1 MIASRP
7 PIGRIDSPGPCLP
20 GLSRRSTVLCS
31 ILGIASCLALTST
44 AAPVLI
50 HRYSFNTPGAAED
63 TATGGT
69 RGGAPEL
76 LHGTIV
82 GAATVSGGA
91 LRTNGEANGKAYVAV
106 PPAATATLSGSFTI
120 QHFAT
125 PDAGAGFYHTLSA
138 FTKPGD
144 DNHDGSQANLLVSQ
158 PVRNQ
163 AGTPS
168 AFGYRQAGVNGG
180 TEVLLT
186 GNPGDTGGTTHTFTT
201 TFDAETGTA
210 RYYRDGVLA
219 ATSAAGA
226 LAGFNLSQLTQIGIN
241 GRAPWNDPSLKG
253 STQEFRIYRGVLTQQ
268 QVTSTVANP
277 DLTPAQLEAAGID
290 VPGGAPALVD
300 RAVVQSNRWHP
311 SEILAW
317 SPATDPL
324 APYNR
329 SVVPVAPRFSA
340 PKASDNAALNA
351 LWNVN
356 PHAHPEEGRVQA
368 ITTFNTIPAGMPNGF
383 RTTRLYA
390 PSMWQYTDSMSF
402 WGSSDRDNRV
412 IMCPTAHTIDA
423 AHRNGVRI
431 YGKIFF
437 HWNAS
442 ADPVGVRRIRD
453 LIQKNGSTFPVA
465 DKLVEAAVYYGFDGW
480 FFNQE
485 TTGTN
490 SADAQAVRDFMVYFR
505 NKATAVGAPHL
516 KMEWYDAMAESGN
529 RSFQNALTNSN
540 DGFMKSGTNVTD
552 TGSTLAAHEM
562 FLNFWWYGTNSN
574 LANSR
579 ALALSRGINPYD
591 LYAGIWTENYRK
603 YGVTP
608 DANSQNEITIAWNN
622 LFPEGAPHNTSVGL
636 FGAETPWFKSP
647 NPAGGVT
654 QDQIYWSGPNSDP
667 ANTIPVSGS
676 TTPNWFGLAH
686 YIPANSPLTKL
697 PFITN
702 FNVGQGNFYKIN
714 GATVMTGP
722 WTNLG
727 VQDILP
733 TWRWI
738 VTSAGAKS
746 ITPTLD
752 FTESYYG
759 GSSLKVTGSL
769 QAGVAQD
776 IKLYQTRLPITADT
790 SLKLTYKPGAVN
802 ASQIRVGYAFE
813 DAPGT
818 MVYSDPAP
826 ASTTAGWSTVSF
838 PMGAHAGRSLAL
850 ITLRFSSTS
859 GIGSYTATIGRIQI
873 SNGAVVAPQ
882 SPSSLVLEGKM
893 RNPDEAF
900 STTLRLKWSGSAS
913 PVLYYNIYHRRDSS
927 AGSPRL
933 WLGATPNNH
942 FVAQDVRR
950 FGAESAGFIE
960 VEAVGPDHGVSAP
973 ATTPATTFEFEP
985 YPNLH
990 RPLITSYP
998 VASPL
1003 AVIGSGADLANMTRA
1018 FDNNPANYT
1027 EPGGASNAW
1036 VGIDLGAGNS
1046 ARVAAVQFVPRA
1058 GQTGRMLYGIF
1069 QGSNTADFSSGVVQ
1083 LAKVETRPLPDVYTT
1098 LVVTH
1103 PGTFRYL
1110 RYLSPNDGY
1119 ANVAEIK
1126 FYGEG
1131 DPLPAPSPLSLQA
1144 MVSGTTASLNWLPAL
1159 SGMTTSYQVLRS
1171 IVNGGA
1177 YTPVASGLT
1186 ATSWQDS
1193 GLQAGRIYY
1202 YTVIA
1207 SNESGPG
1214 AGSNRLVVSP
1224 PGATK
1229 LSGSVIGTD
1238 GSASGNSSDDKSKA
1252 FDGQLTTF
1260 YNAIDADGS
1269 WAGRNLGTPRKI
1281 TAIRYSPRNS
1291 ADNWPARMVGGIFQA
1306 ADNPAFMNP
1315 VTLFVVPST
1324 PVRNVFTIASVADV
1338 PACQYVRYLSPPGGY
1353 CNVSEVEFYGV
1364 TTPAAPSLATVSM
1377 QGENAQLLWTAV
1389 PTAFKYR
1396 VQRSTVSGGPYTT
1409 IGEAVGATSY
1419 QDPGLD
1425 PYTTYYYLVS
1435 AVNEAG
1441 EGPVSAQVVRH
1452 DAYNAWVLAA
1462 GGTPQA
1468 PGGGFGET
1476 LGGSGLPNGV
1486 RYMMPGG
1493 MKALANGATREVT
1506 ADVRND
1512 PAVAVSLWQ
1521 SEGLANWTEI
1531 PVVESADQSG
1541 VEEGFRRVGA
1551 TVEGPFTADPAFYR
1565 FKFTR

>member
-1 MIASRP
+1 MSSPRPLAGRSVVFSCRSRLL
-7 PIGRIDSPGPCLP
+7 G
-20 GLSRRSTVLCS
+20 S
-31 ILGIASCLALTST
+31 ILGILSCLPLATT

-50 HRYSFNTPGAAED
+50 HRYSFNTAGAAED

-82 GAATVSGGA
+82 GAATVSSGS
-91 LRTNGEANGKAYVAV
+91 LRTNGEANGKAYVAL
-106 PPAATATLSGSFTI
+106 PAGVTAPLDGSFTI

-125 PDAGAGFYHTLSA
+125 PDAGSPVHSTLSA
-138 FTKPGD
+138 FTRLGD

-158 PVRNQ
+158 PVRGQ
-163 AGTPS
+163 AGGPS
-168 AFGYRQAGVNGG
+168 AVGLRQAGVNGG
-180 TEVLLT
+180 TEVVLT
-186 GNPGDTGGTTHTFTT
+186 GNSGDAGGTMHTFTT

-210 RYYRDGVLA
+210 RYYRDGVLSNTT
-219 ATSAAGA
+219 ATGA
-226 LAGFNLSQLTQIGIN
+226 LSGFNLSLLTHIGIN
-241 GRAPWNDPSLKG
+241 GRAAWPDPSLKG
-253 STQEFRIYRGVLTQQ
+253 STQEFRVYRGVLNQT
-268 QVTSTVANP
+268 QVTATVANP
-277 DLTPAQLEAAGID
+277 DLTPAQFEAAGID

-300 RAVVQSNRWHP
+300 RTVVQSNRWHP

-317 SPATDPL
+317 SSATDPL

-340 PKASDNAALNA
+340 PKATDNAALNA

-356 PHAHPEEGRVQA
+356 PHARPEEGRVQA
-368 ITTFNTIPAGMPNGF
+368 VTTFNTIPAGMPNGF

-453 LIQKNGSTFPVA
+453 LIQKEGNTFPVA

-490 SADAQAVRDFMVYFR
+490 STDAQAVRDFMVYFR
-505 NKATAVGAPHL
+505 NRAAAVGAPHL
-516 KMEWYDAMAESGN
+516 KMEWYDAMVENGG
-529 RSFQNALTNSN
+529 RSFQNAFTNSN
-540 DGFMKSGTNVTD
+540 DGFMKSGAAVSQTGD
-552 TGSTLAAHEM
+552 TLVAHEM

-579 ALALSRGINPYD
+579 SLALTRGVNPYD

-608 DANSQNEITIAWNN
+608 DSNSANEITIAWNN

-667 ANTIPVSGS
+667 TNTIPPSGS
-676 TTPNWFGLAH
+676 NTPNWFGLAH

-697 PFITN
+697 PFVTN
-702 FNVGQGNFYKIN
+702 FNTGQGNFYKIN
-714 GATVMTGP
+714 GTTVMTGP

-738 VTSAGAKS
+738 VTSTGAKT
-746 ITPTLD
+746 ITPSID
-752 FTESYYG
+752 FADSYYG
-759 GSSLKVTGSL
+759 GSALKVTGSL
-769 QAGVAQD
+769 AAGVNQD
-776 IKLYQTRLPITADT
+776 IKLYQTRLPVTEET
-790 SLKLTYKPGAVN
+790 SLKLVYKPGTAN
-802 ASQIRVGYAFE
+802 GPQIRVGYAFE

-818 MVYSDPAP
+818 MIYSNPT
-826 ASTTAGWSTVSF
+826 STSNTSGWTTFNV
-838 PMGAHAGRSLAL
+838 PLGAYVGKSLAL
-850 ITLRFSSTS
+850 ITLRFTS
-859 GIGSYTATIGRIQI
+859 ASAVASYNTTIGRIQV
-873 SNGAVVAPQ
+873 SDGAVVTPQAP
-882 SPSSLVLEGKM
+882 SALALEGKM

-900 STTLRLKWSGSAS
+900 STTLRLKWAASPS
-913 PVLYYNIYHRRDSS
+913 PVLYYNLYHRRDAA

-933 WLGATPNNH
+933 WLGATPNNF

-950 FGAESAGFIE
+950 FGAESTGFIE
-960 VEAVGPDHGVSAP
+960 VEAVGPDHGVSTP
-973 ATTPATTFEFEP
+973 VTTPGATFEFEP

-998 VASPL
+998 VAGPQ

-1018 FDNNPANYT
+1018 FDNNPTNYT

-1036 VGIDLGAGNS
+1036 VGIDLGAGAS
-1046 ARVAAVQFVPRA
+1046 AKVSAVQFVPRA
-1058 GQTGRMLYGIF
+1058 GQTGRMLYGTF

-1098 LVVTH
+1098 LMVTN

-1126 FYGEG
+1126 FYGDGE
-1131 DPLPAPSPLSLQA
+1131 PLPAPTPLSLQA
-1144 MVSGTTASLNWLPAL
+1144 TVSGSTASLSWMSGLP
-1159 SGMTTSYQVLRS
+1159 GMTTSYQVLRS
-1171 IVNGGA
+1171 IVNGGT
-1177 YTPVASGLT
+1177 YTAVATGLT
-1186 ATSWQDS
+1186 ATSWQDT
-1193 GLQAGRIYY
+1193 GLLAGRIYY
-1202 YTVIA
+1202 YTVVA

-1224 PGATK
+1224 SAITRLG
-1229 LSGSVIGTD
+1229 GSVIGTD
-1238 GSASGNSSDDKSKA
+1238 GSASGNSSDDKSKV
-1252 FDGQLTTF
+1252 FDAQLTTF
-1260 YNAIDADGS
+1260 YNAIDADGA
-1269 WAGRNLGTPRKI
+1269 WAGRNLGSPRKL

-1291 ADNWPARMVGGIFQA
+1291 ADNWPARMVGGVFQA
-1306 ADNPAFMNP
+1306 ADNPAFTNP
-1315 VTLFVVPST
+1315 VTLFTVPST
-1324 PVRNVFTIASVADV
+1324 PVRNVYTIASVPDV
-1338 PACQYVRYLSPPGGY
+1338 QAYQYVRYLSPPGGY

-1364 TTPAAPSLATVSM
+1364 TIPAAPSVVTVNP
-1377 QGENAQLLWTAV
+1377 QGAGAQLGWGSV
-1389 PTAFKYR
+1389 STAFKYR
-1396 VQRSTVSGGPYTT
+1396 LKRSTVSGGPYDLL
-1409 IGEAVGATSY
+1409 GEAVGTMSY
-1419 QDPGLD
+1419 QDPVLD
-1425 PYTTYYYLVS
+1425 PYTTYYYVVS

-1441 EGPVSAQVVRH
+1441 EGPQSAEAVRH
-1452 DAYNAWVLAA
+1452 DVYNTWLITS
-1462 GGTPQA
+1462 GGAPQG
-1468 PGGGFGET
+1468 PGSGFDET
-1476 LGGSGLPNGV
+1476 LPGASLPNGV

-1493 MKALANGATREVT
+1493 VTALADETTREVT
-1506 ADVRND
+1506 GIVRDD
-1512 PAVAVSLWQ
+1512 PGVAVTLWR
-1521 SEGLANWTEI
+1521 SENLTDWTEVPI
-1531 PVVESADQSG
+1531 TDSTDQSG

-1551 TVEGPFTADPAFYR
+1551 IVEGPFAGIPVLYR